1 MSNHFYLHPILDLPM
16 LHTQRVSLSQPACVL
31 FFGRYDLVGF
41 RCWVATHAYLTYVYF
56 VLIAGNW
63 TGSRPKFHRSQTK
76 CHNPHILC
84 AAFCY
89 NFWVDMS
96 QPPLVQVA
104 TPCAAI
110 TSDKGKNVIWGH
122 NLLCPSL

>member
-1 MSNHFYLHPILDLPM
+1 MVAL
-16 LHTQRVSLSQPACVL
+16 R
-31 FFGRYDLVGF
+31 GRYSSSLDYGSL
-41 RCWVATHAYLTYVYF
+41 R
-56 VLIAGNW
+56 
-63 TGSRPKFHRSQTK
+63 SRPKFHRSGPACPDPHILCFAFVCDLGSGFRSQTK

-89 NFWVDMS
+89 DFWVDMS

-122 NLLCPSL
+122 NLLCPGL